1 MNSRLN
7 QVVRATLVT
16 LTAALALQGCGSK
29 EQETSAVSHPHF
41 ISFGPN
47 VHGLTEKVKKPELR
61 ICLAGVAAGTE
72 WETWEGNIQSVVLK
86 WVDALRPVAQAEL
99 AKSVLVSDEKSNCD
113 GYVKVQPGTWSNAQ
127 IGATPTVNMDS
138 AGYFASYKVLL
149 HEFGHA
155 FALSDTYQGGQSGNC
170 KPGQPQAV
178 MCNTSFEDLQDD
190 DVKGIQA
197 VYQNA
202 FPNG

>member
-7 QVVRATLVT
+7 QVVRIPLVLFT
-16 LTAALALQGCGSK
+16 ILVLQACGTKAPESG
-29 EQETSAVSHPHF
+29 VSHPHF

-72 WETWEGNIQSVVLK
+72 WETWEGNVKSVVLK
-86 WVDALRPVAQAEL
+86 WVDALRPVATTEL
-99 AKSVLVSDEKSNCD
+99 AKAVLVTDENTDCD
-113 GYVKVQPGTWSNAQ
+113 AHVRVQPGTWSNTQ
-127 IGATPTVNMDS
+127 IGSTPTVNMDRT
-138 AGYFASYKVLL
+138 GYFAGYNVLL

-170 KPGQPQAV
+170 QAGQPQAV
-178 MCNTSFEDLQDD
+178 MCNTSFAELQDD
-190 DVKGIQA
+190 DVKGVQT
-197 VYQNA
+197 VYQHA